1 MIYLD
6 ANATTPML
14 PEVVDA
20 MLPWMRENFHNP
32 NSSYGPAKEA
42 RRAVDEARAKVAA
55 LIGAE
60 PEEIVFTGGG
70 TESTNMALKWLS
82 RVVGR
87 KTGRVIT
94 SVIEHSAVLRPV
106 EAFEEVGFAV
116 ERVGVDAGGRLDLDA
131 FRAACRAAKEGGGFA
146 SVMWVNNETGVIQ
159 PVEEACAI
167 AKENGLAFHTDAI
180 QAVGKIPIDVR
191 EVPVDFLSLSAH
203 KFHGPKGVGALYV
216 RKGCRFEP
224 MIRGGGQEGGR
235 RGGTENVAGIVGLG
249 VAAGMA
255 RDRLVHDRDPASGG
269 TTSRLRNR
277 FEELVME
284 RLEGVTVNGDQIHR
298 LPGTSHLSFDGCEA
312 AGLLILL
319 EERGVACSAGSAC
332 MTGKQKPS
340 HVQKAMGF
348 SDAKAKSSLR
358 FGISHLVTMEEIGR
372 AADAVVA
379 SVERLRRVQGG
390 NTGPVA
396 IYS

>member
-1 MIYLD
+1 
-6 ANATTPML
+6 ML
-14 PEVVDA
+14 PEVVEA
-20 MLPWMRENFHNP
+20 MLPWMRDHFHNP

-42 RRAVDEARAKVAA
+42 RKAIEEARAKVAA

-82 RVVGR
+82 RLVGR
-87 KTGRVIT
+87 KTGKVIT
-94 SVIEHSAVLRPV
+94 STIEHSAVLRPV
-106 EAFEEVGFAV
+106 ETFEEVGFAV

-131 FRAACRAAKEGGGFA
+131 FRQACEMAKEGGGFA
-146 SVMWVNNETGVIQ
+146 SVMWVNNETGVIE
-159 PVEEACAI
+159 PVAEACAM
-167 AKENGLAFHTDAI
+167 AKECGLAFHTDAI

-235 RGGTENVAGIVGLG
+235 RSGTENVAGIVGLG
-249 VAAGMA
+249 VAAEMA
-255 RDRLVHDRDPASGG
+255 ASQMD
-269 TTSRLRNR
+269 SRSEAVLKMRNR
-277 FEELVME
+277 LEELVFE

-298 LPGTSHLSFDGCEA
+298 LPGTSHLSFEGCEA

-319 EERGVACSAGSAC
+319 EDRGVACSAGSAC

-358 FGISHLVTMEEIGR
+358 FGISHLVNMEQIEE
-372 AADAVVA
+372 AAGALA
-379 SVERLRRVQGG
+379 ESVERLRRVQGG
-390 NTGPVA
+390 GTGPVA
-396 IYS
+396 VYS